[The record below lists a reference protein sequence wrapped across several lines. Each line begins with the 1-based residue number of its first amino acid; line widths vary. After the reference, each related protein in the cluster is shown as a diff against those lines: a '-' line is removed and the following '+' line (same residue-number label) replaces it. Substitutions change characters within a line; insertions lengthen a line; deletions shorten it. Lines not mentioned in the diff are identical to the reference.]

1 MDPADGS
8 IDIVMEVCFNELSV
22 EPYCTNGEEID
33 RRVGEYVQ
41 VVKAALELGAK
52 KIRYEH
58 GLGSVS
64 LTEEIS
70 LAQYCFDKRN
80 NKIWSD
86 FLLSCVKKPYIEDG
100 SETEVDF
107 ISYDDVKLKKNDTFL
122 DCFGLYSAYLYKS
135 YCIGFC
141 SEDFWRN
148 VFFTL
153 RLVKGRKITEQ
164 QIVCISEEG
173 AFNEEPFAEWCINN
187 ISIPVLESNLLPC
200 KKEIK
205 LRDDHGK
212 DKLMVFAER
221 LVQSPY
227 IKKVIGS
234 LPFNPTETKFIH
246 NLYNDGRI
254 ELVLTD
260 TDQGLGLVVQTTGR
274 NLLET
279 KWIAK
284 YLMKKF
290 C

>member
-1 MDPADGS
+1 M
-8 IDIVMEVCFNELSV
+8 
-22 EPYCTNGEEID
+22 
-33 RRVGEYVQ
+33 
-41 VVKAALELGAK
+41 
-52 KIRYEH
+52 
-58 GLGSVS
+58 
-64 LTEEIS
+64 
-70 LAQYCFDKRN
+70 
-80 NKIWSD
+80 
-86 FLLSCVKKPYIEDG
+86 SCVKKPYIEDG

-205 LRDDHGK
+205 LRADRSACIR
-212 DKLMVFAER
+212 VFA
-221 LVQSPY
+221 SPG
-227 IKKVIGS
+227 IPFPSSPPGRPQPVSNDPPIAS
-234 LPFNPTETKFIH
+234 RHNTLPVTLIC
-246 NLYNDGRI
+246 L
-254 ELVLTD
+254 
-260 TDQGLGLVVQTTGR
+260 
-274 NLLET
+274 
-279 KWIAK
+279 
-284 YLMKKF
+284 
-290 C
+290 